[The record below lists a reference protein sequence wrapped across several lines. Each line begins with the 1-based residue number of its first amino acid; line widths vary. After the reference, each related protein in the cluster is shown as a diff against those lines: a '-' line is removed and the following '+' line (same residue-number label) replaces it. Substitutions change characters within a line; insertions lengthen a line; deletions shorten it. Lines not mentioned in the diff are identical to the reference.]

1 MAPFDGLIWPHLKAE
16 PVILFRGLSPGNE
29 DGLAIRR
36 SKVEL
41 YEQIRREYEHG
52 AGTIRAV
59 ARRLGVHRREV
70 RQALASAVPPERKKP
85 QRERP
90 KLGPALTFID
100 AILEADRKAPRKQRH
115 TAHRIWMRLRKE
127 MPEIVV
133 GESTVREYVC
143 ERKQAMGLLKHQIFV
158 AQSYHLGGEAQVDW
172 YEIQAEFDG
181 QSHKVYIFC
190 MRSMASGAAF
200 HRAYPHATQQA
211 FLEAHELAF
220 NWFGGVFRTLRF
232 DNLSSA
238 VKKILRGYQRE
249 ETTRFIAFRS
259 HWGFQAEF
267 CTPGEGH
274 EKGGVEGEGGQYRRN
289 YMVPVPKVRN
299 LEELNLLLAS
309 GSDEEQSRLITGRS
323 QTIGALMLV
332 EREHLLPLAAEGF
345 DLAALHFPHVNQ
357 SGCVKVLTNFYST
370 PLPVGTRVT
379 AKVYSAYV
387 EIWHAGHCV
396 TRHERCYERHQH
408 VLELEH
414 YLDVFERKPG
424 ALAGSTA
431 LEQCRAQGRWPASY
445 DRFWSRVSEREGRQ
459 AGTRAMIEVLLLSRT
474 CGAVRVRQ
482 AVEEALAMG
491 ASSLSAIRYLLNVDC
506 QSATS
511 VTVAVD
517 AGELRRYDRPQP
529 SMDAYEQLRP
539 SWIEPPQIDSASR
552 IADWPVATEVVQ

>member
-1 MAPFDGLIWPHLKAE
+1 M
-16 PVILFRGLSPGNE
+16 
-29 DGLAIRR
+29 
-36 SKVEL
+36 EL

-85 QRERP
+85 ERERP
-90 KLGPALTFID
+90 RLAPALSFID
-100 AILEADRKAPRKQRH
+100 AILEADRQAPRKQRH
-115 TAHRIWMRLRKE
+115 TAHRIWTRLQQEK
-127 MPEIVV
+127 PEIVV
-133 GESTVREYVC
+133 GESTLREYVRQ
-143 ERKQAMGLLKHQIFV
+143 RKHAMGLLGHEVFV
-158 AQSYHLGGEAQVDW
+158 AQSYQFGGEAQVDW
-172 YEIQAEFDG
+172 YEIWSEFDG
-181 QSHKVYIFC
+181 QPRKVYIFC

-220 NWFGGVFRTLRF
+220 QWFGGVFSTLRF

-238 VKKILRGYQRE
+238 VKKILRGRQRE

-274 EKGGVEGEGGQYRRN
+274 EKGGVEGEGGQFRRN
-289 YMVPVPKVRN
+289 YLVPTPKVRN
-299 LEELNLLLAS
+299 LEELNQLLAA
-309 GSDEEQSRLITGRS
+309 GMDEEQKRLIRGRS
-323 QTIGALMLV
+323 LSIGAAMLA
-332 EREHLLPLAAEGF
+332 EREHLQPLVPEGF
-345 DLAALHFPHVNQ
+345 DLASLHFPQVNQ

-370 PLPVGTRVT
+370 PLPVGASVD

-387 EIWHAGHCV
+387 EIWRTGHCV
-396 TRHERCYERHQH
+396 ARHERCYERHQQ

-414 YLDVFERKPG
+414 YLEVLQKKPG
-424 ALAGSTA
+424 AMAGSTA

-445 DRFWSRVSEREGRQ
+445 DRFWSLASERNGRQ

-474 CGAVRVRQ
+474 YGAARVRQ
-482 AVEEALAMG
+482 AVEETLALG
-491 ASSLSAIRYLLNVDC
+491 ASSLSAVRYLLNVDC
-506 QSATS
+506 RPATPE
-511 VTVAVD
+511 VPAVE

-529 SMDAYEQLRP
+529 SMEAYEQLRP
-539 SWIEPPQIDSASR
+539 NWTEPSQTDSGSR